1 MMKVSDD
8 DNGLVHLHY
17 NLFFSK
23 ISNVYLKALTG
34 KTQILLV

>member
-8 DNGLVHLHY
+8 DNDLVHLH

-23 ISNVYLKALTG
+23 ISNVCLKALTG
-34 KTQILLV
+34 KTQIL